1 MRHNGRPAIKASMI
15 RPENLNLREGEPR
28 AVVCPKC
35 NTWRR
40 LTRSMISP
48 HRDGADQ
55 PKLEGRRYRD
65 EASTVRPAN
74 GRRCDGSG
82 QRIEIDLT
90 PEQWS
95 QRLLAA
101 ESTASGRRTTRP
113 IRKPRP
119 QAAPATGQM
128 IPATRGPRELLAE
141 HLQEDCAPCR
151 SGHCGTAIEMRRRIR
166 RIAQTEVPALYGQ
179 LRTALQQHRTTCS
192 LCQANRPCETGQRL
206 ATRISGIAHDR
217 MRSIRPDLYRTTRQV
232 ETVQLT
238 RRGFVVRP
246 AAGRLP
252 QTVQQKN

>member
-1 MRHNGRPAIKASMI
+1 MRHNGRTAIKASTI
-15 RPENLNLREGEPR
+15 RPEYLNLREGEPR
-28 AVVCPKC
+28 AVVCPDC

-40 LTRSMISP
+40 LTRSMIRP
-48 HRDGADQ
+48 HRDGVDQ
-55 PKLEGRRYRD
+55 PKPEGRRYRD
-65 EASTVRPAN
+65 DASETRPVN
-74 GRRCDGSG
+74 GRRCGGSG

-113 IRKPRP
+113 VRKPRP
-119 QAAPATGQM
+119 QATPATGHM
-128 IPATRGPRELLAE
+128 TPASRGPRELLAE
-141 HLQEDCAPCR
+141 HLQDDCSQCR
-151 SGHCGTAIEMRRRIR
+151 SGACATAIEMRQRIR

-192 LCQANRPCETGQRL
+192 PCQANKPCATGRRL
-206 ATRISGIAHDR
+206 AARISGIAQDQ
-217 MRSIRPDLYRTTRQV
+217 MRSTRPDLYRATRQV

-238 RRGFVVRP
+238 RKGFVVRP

-252 QTVQQKN
+252 QN